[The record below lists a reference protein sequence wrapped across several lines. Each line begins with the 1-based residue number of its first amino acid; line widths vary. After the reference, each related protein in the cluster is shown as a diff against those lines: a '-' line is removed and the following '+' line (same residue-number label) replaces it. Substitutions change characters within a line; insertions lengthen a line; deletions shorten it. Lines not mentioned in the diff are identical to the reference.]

1 MSVKCEDCDKEV
13 SANVEKYSKEHFKGK
28 VLCYDCQKKVRG
40 KEDAWE
46 YDRPEGKEEQKGTED
61 VSGGTAANGEN
72 AQKDDGA
79 NIDLLSKVEGRK
91 VDNETIG
98 LVTDMPAPDKENFY
112 RWLKSEYGVDDLETL
127 NIDQKREVLEQTRI
141 AVEKRSGEKENVKQ
155 EEDITPPAL
164 QQEKRIE
171 IDWDKIPIQTL
182 IPKLERALEYT
193 YKQTDTKGVYYV
205 ASPSGDSWHNASIN
219 SCECEN
225 WVHEGSSINPCK
237 HMIRVKYTD
246 EEIRAKLKEFGAVTL
261 PATRKER
268 GEVVPFSEHE
278 DMAISDITPRLAE
291 IGKIKIGGK
300 GEKKVRGFL
309 LPEKWDHFEIATLL
323 KDEEGRLVMDE
334 DLNAKIGKDCKA
346 LDVELCYDSPVMNMP
361 TFYALLSEGR
371 IVCMG
376 NGHIATKTKVDDSK
390 EEIVCKPRECEAYKS
405 KKCKLHG
412 RLSVIL
418 STSNR
423 LGGVYVFRTTG
434 FNSIRNIMSS
444 MRFLRG
450 VTGGVLGGIPLRMV
464 LLPMTVK
471 PHEVEHNV
479 KIYAVNIEYAGSPS
493 DIKQAAVDE
502 IQRRMVLGVDMQQ
515 TEKGDKELLKTHVI
529 EEAEEEADAEDFI
542 VPE

>member
-1 MSVKCEDCDKEV
+1 MSVTCEECNKEV
-13 SANVEKYSKEHFKGK
+13 SAKVESYSKEHFKGK
-28 VLCYDCQKKVRG
+28 VLCYDCQNKARG
-40 KEDAWE
+40 KEDAWDYE
-46 YDRPEGKEEQKGTED
+46 RPDEKEEQKGTED
-61 VSGGTAANGEN
+61 AL
-72 AQKDDGA
+72 DGA
-79 NIDLLSKVEGRK
+79 TVKEEKADARK

-98 LVTDMPAPDKENFY
+98 LVTDMPVKDTENFY
-112 RWLKSEYGVDDLETL
+112 KWLKSEYGVDDLEPL
-127 NIDQKREVLEQTRI
+127 NIDQKREVLEQTKI
-141 AVEKRSGEKENVKQ
+141 AVEKRSGGKENVKQ
-155 EEDITPPAL
+155 EEDKITQLAPP
-164 QQEKRIE
+164 QEKSIE
-171 IDWDKIPIQTL
+171 IDWDKIPIQVL
-182 IPKLERALEYT
+182 IPKLERALGYT
-193 YKQTDTKGVYYV
+193 YKQTDKEGVYYV
-205 ASPSGDSWHNASIN
+205 VSGGGSSWHYASIT

-225 WVHEGSSINPCK
+225 WVHEGSSVNPCK

-246 EEIRAKLKEFGAVTL
+246 EEIRAKLKGFGAVTL

-268 GEVVPFSEHE
+268 REVVPFSEHE

-323 KDEEGRLVMDE
+323 KDEEGRLMMDVE
-334 DLNAKIGKDCKA
+334 MNARIGKDCKA
-346 LDVELCYDSPVMNMP
+346 LDIELCYDNPVMNMP

-371 IVCMG
+371 IACMG
-376 NGHIATKTKVDDSK
+376 NGHIATKTKEDDSK
-390 EEIVCKPRECEAYKS
+390 EEVVCNPRKCNAYKN

-418 STSNR
+418 SESNR

-444 MRFLRG
+444 MGFLRG
-450 VTGGVLGGIPLRMV
+450 ITGGVLGGIPLRMI

-479 KIYAVNIEYAGSPS
+479 KIYAVNLEYAGSPS
-493 DIKQAAVDE
+493 EIKQAAADE
-502 IQRRMVLGVDMQQ
+502 IQRRMVLGVDMHQ
-515 TEKGDKELLKTHVI
+515 TEKVDKELLKTHVI
-529 EEAEEEADAEDFI
+529 EEVEEEAEAEDFL